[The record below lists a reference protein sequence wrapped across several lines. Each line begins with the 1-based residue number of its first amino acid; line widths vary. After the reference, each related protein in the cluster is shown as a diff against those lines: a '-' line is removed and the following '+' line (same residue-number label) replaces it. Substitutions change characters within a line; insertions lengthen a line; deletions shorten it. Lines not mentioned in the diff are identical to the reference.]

1 MLFFPYQAAAAQ
13 QAVSC
18 SFRLHGAVIVER
30 HAVSA
35 LKGAAPVLARRAPY
49 LHAHTFRA
57 KARALCVGAATPIRA
72 IKVIPHVRFA
82 TVRVRIEVHRWRAG
96 QGGPRKRR
104 ATPATRRRLLRTWL
118 RQKA

>member
-1 MLFFPYQAAAAQ
+1 MYAQGLALLDIRLPSLLQVGSIATATAKGRHQLRCFSSYPAAAAQ

-18 SFRLHGAVIVER
+18 SFRLRGAVTVIER

-35 LKGAAPVLARRAPY
+35 LKGAAPVLARRAPH

-57 KARALCVGAATPIRA
+57 KARALRVGAATPIRA

-82 TVRVRIEVHRWRAG
+82 TVRV
-96 QGGPRKRR
+96 
-104 ATPATRRRLLRTWL
+104 
-118 RQKA
+118 